1 MKSDLEIVNPD
12 YLKKIAEIANGNIRL
27 AFLAGMRSINDGYQA
42 IRNAEDILKIIME
55 ELSMKRS

>member
-1 MKSDLEIVNPD
+1 MNPD